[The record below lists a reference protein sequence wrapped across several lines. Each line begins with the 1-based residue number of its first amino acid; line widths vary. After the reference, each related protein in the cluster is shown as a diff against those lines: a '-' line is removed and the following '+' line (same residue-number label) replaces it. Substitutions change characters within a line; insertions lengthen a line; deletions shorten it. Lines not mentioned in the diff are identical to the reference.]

1 MVGMSVAAF
10 TVTGHPGIEVLM
22 GRKKSVRVT
31 ETKIGGTVY
40 IVESVESESAR
51 STVYDKVKKLIQND
65 IKSQQFQG

>member
-1 MVGMSVAAF
+1 MAAF
-10 TVTGHPGIEVLM
+10 TVTGCPGKGVFM
-22 GRKKSVRVT
+22 DNGNNVRVT
-31 ETKIGGTVY
+31 ETVIGGTVY